1 MNKGDKVAVKNKF
14 EELDAKEDLLMIKLH
29 SDVKLQPFLDRYTK
43 LIDLADRF
51 GDDQY
56 AREHSNGIVIFG
68 ITNNHKI
75 IKEQLKIKE
84 LEFKILDNKP
94 KTLQGQL
101 SGKKKVDFFKNNF
114 LAGGVS
120 LNSRTTLL
128 IIHCE
133 NGEEFEIKSGI
144 NGSLVELNERFIDN
158 PNMILESVKLFF

>member
-1 MNKGDKVAVKNKF
+1 MNKGENNNKNVAIKNKF

-75 IKEQLKIKE
+75 VKEQLKIKE
-84 LEFKILDNKP
+84 LEFKVLDNKP
-94 KTLQGQL
+94 KTL
-101 SGKKKVDFFKNNF
+101 
-114 LAGGVS
+114 
-120 LNSRTTLL
+120 
-128 IIHCE
+128 
-133 NGEEFEIKSGI
+133 
-144 NGSLVELNERFIDN
+144 
-158 PNMILESVKLFF
+158 